1 MHNESGAE
9 GVETQDGE
17 RISAISCNEQ
27 IAGHGGGTYVTSNR
41 RNRRKYILRDRSAT
55 CYRSCIP
62 RCDEGVQAMTDN
74 TQSEKER
81 ADAVFEKLLAD
92 LRLYR
97 EKKDEEKRI
106 EEACKA
112 YGTRKK
118 NVAAE
123 QR

>member
-1 MHNESGAE
+1 
-9 GVETQDGE
+9 
-17 RISAISCNEQ
+17 
-27 IAGHGGGTYVTSNR
+27 
-41 RNRRKYILRDRSAT
+41 
-55 CYRSCIP
+55 
-62 RCDEGVQAMTDN
+62 MTDN

-81 ADAVFEKLLAD
+81 ADAVFNKLLVD
-92 LRLYR
+92 LRLYQ

-112 YGTRKK
+112 YGKRKK

>member
-1 MHNESGAE
+1 MG
-9 GVETQDGE
+9 GE
-17 RISAISCNEQ
+17 
-27 IAGHGGGTYVTSNR
+27 TYVTSNR
-41 RNRRKYILRDRSAT
+41 GNRGKYILRDRSVAR
-55 CYRSCIP
+55 YRSSVPC
-62 RCDEGVQAMTDN
+62 RNEGVQAMTDN

-81 ADAVFEKLLAD
+81 ADAVFNKLLAD
-92 LRLYR
+92 LRLYQ

-112 YGTRKK
+112 YGKRKK

>member
-1 MHNESGAE
+1 MG
-9 GVETQDGE
+9 GETYAT
-17 RISAISCNEQ
+17 I
-27 IAGHGGGTYVTSNR
+27 NR
-41 RNRRKYILRDRSAT
+41 RNRRKCILRDRSAA
-55 CYRSCIP
+55 
-62 RCDEGVQAMTDN
+62 CDRVSLPCRNEGVQAMTDN

-81 ADAVFEKLLAD
+81 ADAVFNKLLAD
-92 LRLYR
+92 LRLYQ

-112 YGTRKK
+112 YGKRKK